1 MNHIL
6 KGDVV
11 ELSQKSLIISDK
23 LQHFKRNNNN
33 FDYNIKLTIGKQSQ
47 LHICTSKKK

>member
-1 MNHIL
+1 MEKNF

-33 FDYNIKLTIGKQSQ
+33 FDYSIKLIIGKQSQ
-47 LHICTSKKK
+47 LQICTHKKK